1 MSNSL
6 GKVFTVTSFGE
17 SHGEMVGIIVDGCPA
32 GLPLCEADL
41 QPDLERRRPGKSSI
55 SSPRKELDRGII
67 LSGVFNG
74 KTTGAPL
81 CMIVRNEDAHPE
93 AYEKT
98 SSVPR
103 PGHADYT
110 AYVKYGGYA
119 DYRGGGRFSGRVTAG
134 LVMAGAVAKKLLALL
149 NVEILGHTTEIGGI
163 KAIARDY
170 DEVRKNAPANPVH
183 CCNPQ
188 TAEIM
193 IRAIETALKEG
204 DSLGGIVEII
214 ALGVPAGLGEPVFD
228 TLEGEMSKAFFSIP
242 GVKGVE
248 FGAGFS
254 VAHLKG
260 SENNDP
266 FILKD
271 GGIAT
276 TSNQSGG
283 ILGGISTGM
292 PVIARVAVKPT
303 PSIGQAQRS
312 IDLQKMEP
320 AELEIKGR
328 HDPCIVPRAV
338 VVAEAAAAVVLCD
351 LALRAGIL
359 KEVIK

>member
-17 SHGEMVGIIVDGCPA
+17 SHGEMVGGIIDGCPA

-55 SSPRKELDRGII
+55 SSPRKELDKGII

-81 CMIVRNEDAHPE
+81 CMIVRNEDATSE

-98 SSVPR
+98 SNIPR

-163 KAIARDY
+163 QAIARDP
-170 DEVRKNAPANPVH
+170 DEIRKNAPTNPVH
-183 CCNPQ
+183 CSNPQ
-188 TAEIM
+188 AAEIM
-193 IRAIETALKEG
+193 TQTIETAQKEG
-204 DSLGGIVEII
+204 DSLGGIIEIM
-214 ALGVPAGLGEPVFD
+214 ALGVPAGLGDPVFD

-254 VAHLKG
+254 VSRLKG

-266 FILKD
+266 FTLK
-271 GGIAT
+271 GGSIAT
-276 TSNQSGG
+276 TSNRAGG

-312 IDLQKMEP
+312 IDLHKMEP
-320 AELEIKGR
+320 AGLEIKGR

-338 VVAEAAAAVVLCD
+338 IVAEAAAAVVLCD
-351 LALRAGIL
+351 LALRAGKL